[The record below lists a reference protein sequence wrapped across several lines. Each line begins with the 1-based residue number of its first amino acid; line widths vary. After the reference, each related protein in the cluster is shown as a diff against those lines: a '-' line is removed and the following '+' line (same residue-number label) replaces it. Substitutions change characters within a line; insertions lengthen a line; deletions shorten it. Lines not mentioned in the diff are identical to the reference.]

1 MVVQRNIRIISDQP
15 DMLDYFCY
23 FQILMMLK
31 AIDLHEKM
39 LRDEHPMF
47 VIFMFARDTSETLQ
61 LLFKNHINKVGD
73 TGGLEQVGCNIWVGS
88 GGLEQ
93 VG

>member
-1 MVVQRNIRIISDQP
+1 MVVQRNTCIISDQL
-15 DMLDYFCY
+15 DMLDSCCC
-23 FQILMMLK
+23 FQILMVLK

-47 VIFMFARDTSETLQ
+47 VMFMFARDTSETLQ

-73 TGGLEQVGCNIWVGS
+73 TGGLELLGCNILVETGVLEKVG
-88 GGLEQ
+88 
-93 VG
+93 